1 MHSLPPFICSPHHAP
16 SYINHCLRSE
26 VLTPPPVTQIQPLI
40 VDLSNQPY
48 HFSVSSLFSPTEL
61 TFSSGTFLTAYIIL
75 LNIHVLTHTHTHTH
89 SLSLSLILPSLS
101 PHFSVLCYREM
112 QKKKKKKKKKHPEN
126 SSHIFFLNP

>member
-1 MHSLPPFICSPHHAP
+1 M
-16 SYINHCLRSE
+16 
-26 VLTPPPVTQIQPLI
+26 TQIQPLI

-75 LNIHVLTHTHTHTH
+75 LNIHVLTHTHT
-89 SLSLSLILPSLS
+89 LILPSLS

-112 QKKKKKKKKKHPEN
+112 QKKKKKTLRTPVTFFSSTPSIALSLISLQSGFQSHPMKTLT
-126 SSHIFFLNP
+126 SQSAVTLLCSIYGLQSLPL